1 MTKQQRFPVV
11 VLLVALVTVPFV
23 VIAVL
28 VYQYRME
35 LHDQHH
41 EAEEQLQVFAAGLSA
56 TDPLERSRDLA
67 PAAVMGGDDELAALY
82 QAAQDQADQR
92 LSMYRRAAE
101 RESTGDLTNIIVGV
115 ERAWQST
122 EATAAVGSVLAPF
135 RAMDQIDGRLH
146 GSLAAVLYL
155 SRLSDSRVASPG
167 RALVLPLSGLR
178 EVRRHLGVVRAL
190 LLYGGISGNTLD
202 PLSLYQLN
210 KARGQLQKALVDV
223 DQQLVG
229 VDSPEMA
236 LLQRRWVQVRKEVAE
251 YLRWSDEVV
260 ELSGDLSISWQQ
272 GLARSE
278 PVVANLQGLG
288 RISVDM
294 AGSLASSGH
303 DQVVRDTG
311 WMLAGLTLAYALV
324 LVTSLLFLR
333 MTARAVRGNAEV
345 RAKSQFLARMSHE
358 IRTPLNGVLGLAELL
373 RETDPSPRQQDYI
386 ALIENAGRTLNTLVN
401 DVLDYSK
408 LEAGK
413 LELDVGELDP
423 AALVI
428 ECANMFNLPAS
439 DNGNLILVDVDP
451 ALPALV
457 RADATRLRQVI
468 INLIGNAVKF
478 TRHGWVRVR
487 ARCERAG
494 DKHMILSFSVADSG
508 LGMSRDEQRRLFQH
522 FSQASA
528 SVARRFGGSGL
539 GLSISQELVNL
550 MGGEIQLRSAPGQG
564 ARFHFA
570 LTLPVVAPPVPMPE
584 PPKHSAL
591 IWDQRGNLQ
600 GLIDGD
606 RRFANVRVVNDAESA
621 RAALAE
627 ADTSHL
633 LINGVT
639 DGVLLD
645 RGLGL
650 AWQRNAS
657 FRPLLLCGMRES
669 GGVVMRDDITLVR
682 RSVLTVM
689 ELWQLLGDSGRA
701 QVPLLSQREP
711 EDDRTGLRVLVAEDN
726 PVNQMVTRGYLER
739 LGVPAPVLCDDGE
752 LAVAEFKAGGGAY
765 RLVLMD
771 LDMPVMDGFE
781 SARRMRRLERDN
793 GWRPA
798 VILALS
804 AHVMPEY
811 AERIKEVG
819 MDGQLIKPL
828 TLSALQAALHQ
839 HLTA

>member
-1 MTKQQRFPVV
+1 MKQRRFPAVL
-11 VLLVALVTVPFV
+11 LLVALVTVPFV
-23 VIAVL
+23 VMATL
-28 VYQYRME
+28 LYQYRLE
-35 LHDQHH
+35 LHDRHH
-41 EAEEQLQVFAAGLSA
+41 EVQADLLVFAAGLRASE
-56 TDPLERSRDLA
+56 PLEQSRDLA
-67 PAAVMGGDDELAALY
+67 AAAAVSTSEELAARY
-82 QAAQDQADQR
+82 QAAVAEADQR
-92 LSMYRRAAE
+92 LDSYRLAME
-101 RESTGDLTNIIVGV
+101 NEGTPDLANIVAGV
-115 ERAWQST
+115 ERAWRAM
-122 EATAAVGSVLAPF
+122 EAGAAVGGVLAPF
-135 RAMDQIDGRLH
+135 RALDQIDGRLH
-146 GSLAAVLYL
+146 ASLAAVLYL
-155 SRLSDSRVASPG
+155 SHLSDSRLASPG
-167 RALVLPLSGLR
+167 RALVLPLNGLR

-190 LLYGGISGNTLD
+190 LLYGGTTGNTLD
-202 PLSLYQLN
+202 PLSLYQFHR
-210 KARGQLQKALVDV
+210 AREQLKEAMADV
-223 DQQLVG
+223 DQQLAAPDG
-229 VDSPEMA
+229 PEMA
-236 LLQRRWVQVRKEVAE
+236 VLQRRWNQVRDDLND
-251 YLRWSDEVV
+251 YLRWSSEAVD
-260 ELSGDLSISWQQ
+260 LSGDLSMSWRE
-272 GLARSE
+272 GLARADG
-278 PVVANLQGLG
+278 PLAGL
-288 RISVDM
+288 RALARTSVDM
-294 AGSLASSGH
+294 AGALARNGH
-303 DQVVRDTG
+303 DRVVRDTA
-311 WMLAGLTLAYALV
+311 WMLAGLALAYALV
-324 LVTSLLFLR
+324 LAASLLFLR
-333 MTARAVRGNAEV
+333 ITARAVRGNAEV

-401 DVLDYSK
+401 DVLDYAK

-413 LELDVGELDP
+413 LELDIGEFDP

-428 ECANMFNLPAS
+428 ECAHMFSLPAS
-439 DNGNLILVDVDP
+439 DNGDLVLVDVDP
-451 ALPALV
+451 ALPARV
-457 RADATRLRQVI
+457 RGDATRLRQVL
-468 INLIGNAVKF
+468 INLIANAVKF

-494 DKHMILSFSVADSG
+494 QHDVILSFSVADSG
-508 LGMSRDEQRRLFQH
+508 LGMSREEQRRLFQH

-528 SVARRFGGSGL
+528 SVARRFGGTGL
-539 GLSISQELVNL
+539 GLSISQELVRL

-570 LTLPVVAPPVPMPE
+570 LTVPVAAPPVPMPE
-584 PPKHSAL
+584 PPREPAL
-591 IWDQRGNLQ
+591 IWDQVGNLK

-606 RRFANVRVVNDAESA
+606 RRFAHVRVVTDQEGA

-627 ADTSHL
+627 ADATHL
-633 LINGVT
+633 LVNGVT

-645 RGLGL
+645 QGLRP
-650 AWQRNAS
+650 ARQRNAG

-669 GGVVMRDDITLVR
+669 GEVVMRDDITLVR

-689 ELWQLLGDSGRA
+689 ELLQLLSDSGPG
-701 QVPLLSQREP
+701 QVPLLSRREP
-711 EDDRTGLRVLVAEDN
+711 EDDRAGLRVLVAEDN

-739 LGVPAPVLCDDGE
+739 LGVPAPVLSDDGQRA
-752 LAVAEFKAGGGAY
+752 LAEFTAGGGAY

-811 AERIKEVG
+811 AERIQEVG

-839 HLTA
+839 YLTA